1 MRSRFV
7 LLVGLLFSVWAG
19 PAHAQTRVVTG
30 QVTAAET
37 GAPLEGVGVT
47 VAGTT
52 ISARTRAD
60 GSFNIGV
67 PVGQVR
73 LSFRLIGY
81 KRAVA
86 VLSAGV
92 STLNVSLEPDIFKLD
107 EVVVTG
113 RATEISRRN
122 LANAVATLSGEEVSN
137 VSAQSIEHALQG
149 KVAGADVYTNSGA
162 PGGGAQV
169 QLRGV
174 STISGAN
181 SPLYVVD
188 GVIISNEAIA
198 SNTNAVTRASSGSN
212 ASSTQDGQVNRVVD
226 LNPNDIESIEILKG
240 ASASAIYGSRAPN
253 GVVIIQTKRGREG
266 RPRVNVTQRFGFF
279 DLSNKLGFRTFD
291 DAAEVDAW
299 GGAGTAA
306 AVGFTPG
313 QTFDH
318 EQALAGRN
326 ALSYETQLS
335 ASGGSDNTT
344 YFVSGLWKNDE
355 GIMQNTGFEKQ
366 SIRVNVDQQFSDRF
380 RANVS
385 TNALHTLAQRGLTNN
400 DNAGVSPYMVLA
412 FTPNIVDLR
421 QRPDGTFPDN
431 PFERS
436 NPLATIAQMK
446 NDEDVWRFIGSL
458 RLEFDAIQTGSHSL
472 RLVAQGGVDFFEQ
485 KNDLF
490 FPPDLQFEDDDG
502 FPGTSLVTNSD
513 NEFINLNTNA
523 IHTYLLGGGGTSFTS
538 SAGVTYATRDLS
550 SASIQ
555 NQGQV
560 AGQESI
566 AAGVKPTLNEFRTRS
581 EDFGFYLQ
589 EEVLTLNERLLL
601 TVGIRGDQTS
611 RNSEDDKL
619 FWYPKAAASF
629 RFPGGGGFLDE
640 IKVRAAYGEVGNEP
654 LFGQKFTPLTATA
667 NVEGIPGLLVQGSV
681 GDPDLRPERQ
691 REIEGGVDAALLNGR
706 ATVEFTVYQK
716 SISDL
721 LLTRGLAPSSGFA
734 QQIFNGG
741 KLRVRGVE
749 AALGIVPI
757 QTSTMSWLLRTTFAL
772 SRSKVTQLDVPAFVP
787 SNAGFGTGLGTFR
800 IEEGKSV
807 TQLVGNTGNGGPVGQ
822 LGDANPD
829 FRMGITNDL
838 QVGSFSAFV
847 HADWQKGGDVVNLTE
862 LLYDAGANS
871 EDFEEEDGGSFRIAN
886 FGSSAV
892 GTSLYIQDASF
903 FKVREATIAWQLPQ
917 GLVSGIWG
925 AIQNAR
931 LSLSGRNLFTFSS
944 YRGMD
949 PEVSNFGNQ
958 AVGRNIDVAP
968 FPPSRSFWF
977 SIDLSF

>member
-1 MRSRFV
+1 MRSKCV
-7 LLVGLLFSVWAG
+7 VLVGLLFGLGAG
-19 PAHAQTRVVTG
+19 AAHSQTRVVTG
-30 QVTAAET
+30 LVTNAVT
-37 GAPLEGVGVT
+37 SAPVEGVAVS

-52 ISARTRAD
+52 ISAQTRAD

-73 LSFRLIGY
+73 LLFRRIGF

-86 VLSAGV
+86 
-92 STLNVSLEPDIFKLD
+92 TLATGASSVNVSLEPDVFKLD

-122 LANAVATLSGEEVSN
+122 LANAVATLSGDDVGM
-137 VSAQSIEHALQG
+137 VAAQSIEHAIQG

-188 GVIISNEAIA
+188 GVILSNEAIA
-198 SNTNAVTRASSGSN
+198 SNTNAVTRASGGSN
-212 ASSTQDGQVNRVVD
+212 ASNQDGAVNRVVD

-240 ASASAIYGSRAPN
+240 ASASAIYGSKAPN

-266 RPRVNVTQRFGFF
+266 RPRVNLTQRFGFF
-279 DLSNKLGFRTFD
+279 DLAEKLGFRTFE

-318 EQALAGRN
+318 EEALAGRN

-335 ASGGSDNTT
+335 ASGGSENTT
-344 YFVSGLWKNDE
+344 YFVSTLWKNDE

-366 SIRVNVDQQFSDRF
+366 SVRVNVDQQFSDRL
-380 RANVS
+380 RASVS
-385 TNALHTLAQRGLTNN
+385 TNAVHTLAQRGLTNN
-400 DNAGVSPYMVLA
+400 DNAGVSPYMVFA

-421 QRPDGTFPDN
+421 QRSDGTWPDN

-458 RLEFDAIQTGSHSL
+458 RLEFDAIQTGNHTL
-472 RLVAQGGVDFFEQ
+472 RLLAQGGVDFFEQ

-513 NEFINLNTNA
+513 NEFLNLNTNV
-523 IHTYLLGGGGTSFTS
+523 IHTYIPAGGGTSITS

-566 AAGVKPTLNEFRTRS
+566 AAGIKPTLNEVRTRS
-581 EDFGFYLQ
+581 EDFGFYFQ

-619 FWYPKAAASF
+619 FWYPKAAASL
-629 RFPGGGGFLDE
+629 RFPASGGFLDE
-640 IKVRAAYGEVGNEP
+640 IKFRAAYGEVGNEP

-667 NVEGIPGLLVQGSV
+667 NVEGIPGLLVQGNV

-691 REIEGGVDAALLNGR
+691 REIEGGVDATLLNGR
-706 ATVEFTVYQK
+706 ATVEFTGYQK

-721 LLTRGLAPSSGFA
+721 LLTRQLAPSSGFA

-757 QTSTMSWLLRTTFAL
+757 QTATINWLLRTTFAMT
-772 SRSKVTQLDVPAFVP
+772 RSKVTQLDVPAFVP
-787 SNAGFGTGLGTFR
+787 ASAGFGTGLGTFR

-829 FRMGITNDL
+829 FRMGITNDVA
-838 QVGSFSAFV
+838 VGSFSLFV

-871 EDFEEEDGGSFRIAN
+871 EDFEADDGGSYRIAN
-886 FGSSAV
+886 FGSSAD
-892 GTSLYIQDASF
+892 GTVLYIQEASF
-903 FKVREATIAWQLPQ
+903 FKVREATIAWQLPPQ
-917 GLVSGIWG
+917 LVSSIWG
-925 AIQNAR
+925 AIQTAR
-931 LSLSGRNLFTFSS
+931 LSLSGRNLFTFSG

-949 PEVSNFGNQ
+949 PEVSNFGNR

-977 SIDLSF
+977 SIDLGF